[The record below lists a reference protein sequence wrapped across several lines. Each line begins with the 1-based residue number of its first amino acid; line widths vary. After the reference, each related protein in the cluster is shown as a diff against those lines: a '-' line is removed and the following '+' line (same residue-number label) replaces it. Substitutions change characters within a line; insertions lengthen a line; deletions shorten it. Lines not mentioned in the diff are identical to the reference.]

1 MNICS
6 YIRRFNVLMSFEN
19 DNAES
24 IIKEDA
30 EVFNNKSNTNMLFGA
45 KFEERVAKSL
55 SSKDKI

>member
-1 MNICS
+1 
-6 YIRRFNVLMSFEN
+6 MSFEN

-24 IIKEDA
+24 IIKENA

-45 KFEERVAKSL
+45 KFEERVTKSL